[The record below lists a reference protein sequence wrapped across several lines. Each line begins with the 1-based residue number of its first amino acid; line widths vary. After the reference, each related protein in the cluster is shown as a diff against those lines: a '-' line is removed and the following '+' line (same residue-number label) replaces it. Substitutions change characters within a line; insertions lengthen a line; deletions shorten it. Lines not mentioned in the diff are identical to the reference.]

1 MKHPF
6 LVGKRIHL
14 RALTSKDLDA
24 RYFEW
29 FNDQASDVFTDHALW
44 PNTRARM
51 ETFLERVTRGEQ
63 DLVLAIVT
71 RRGDRHIGNIGLH
84 RINWVHRR
92 AEMAILVGEEAF
104 RSRGYGREAI
114 QLLAAYAFNKLNLN
128 RLGLGVVDGNAA
140 AIRAYRGAG
149 FVQEGRFEQHF
160 HRGGRFI
167 DTVRMRLL
175 RSEFVRRFPDA
186 GRWFTLGNATLA
198 GAVSAGRRRA

>member
-1 MKHPF
+1 MTSPF
-6 LVGKRIHL
+6 LVGPRLYL
-14 RALTSKDLDA
+14 RALTPKDLDS

-44 PNTRARM
+44 PNTPARM

-84 RINWVHRR
+84 RINWVHCR
-92 AEMAILVGEEAF
+92 AEMAILIGEAAL

-128 RLGLGVVDGNAA
+128 RIGLGVVDGNGA
-140 AIRAYRGAG
+140 AIRAYEGAG
-149 FVQEGRFEQHF
+149 FVREGRFEQHF
-160 HRGGRFI
+160 HRGGRFV

-186 GRWFTLGNATLA
+186 GRWFTLGHATP
-198 GAVSAGRRRA
+198 AVATSAGRRRA